1 MAVLTPLPKMQFL
14 TAEGT
19 PLVGGKVYTYT
30 AGTTIPLA
38 TFQDSS
44 SGTSNTNPIILDSRG
59 EANIWLGETSYKFK
73 LTDADDVEIWTVDY
87 ITAPTTALSP
97 VLAGNVTISTD
108 SSGAALRITQTGT
121 GPVLLVQD
129 SANPD
134 TTPFI
139 ITSSGLVGVQ
149 NLNPTAE
156 LDVVGTIQ
164 STSDGFARTQI
175 TADVNDSKIDVVGNR
190 NFVVRTN
197 NNTRMT
203 ISGAGATTLA
213 GALTVS
219 SGGAAVTG
227 NSTVTGALGVTA
239 KLTVSSGGAE
249 FTGNVQANNN
259 LDVTGSITATSY
271 TGAWTNI
278 PAGTV
283 MLFVQTTAPTGWTK
297 STAHDNKAL
306 RVVSGAASSGG
317 SVAFT
322 TAFASQAVTGT
333 VASYTLTTADIPSH
347 NHSASSSVSDPGHS
361 HTYDRPTSGAF
372 TVSGGAFTIN
382 NTGIAG
388 GSSTGGSGT
397 GISVS
402 TSIGNTGGG
411 GGHSHGFS
419 APNINLAV
427 QYVDVIIAT
436 KN

>member
-30 AGTTIPLA
+30 AGTTTPLA
-38 TFQDSS
+38 TFQDAT

-139 ITSSGLVGVQ
+139 ITSSGLVGLQ

-227 NSTVTGALGVTA
+227 NSTVTGTLGVTA

-271 TGAWTNI
+271 TGAWANI

-297 STAHDNKAL
+297 STTHNDKAL

-347 NHSASSSVSDPGHS
+347 NHTATSSVTDSGHTHS
-361 HTYDRPTSGAF
+361 YTAPAI
-372 TVSGGAFTIN
+372 GGAAVSAGGVPIATAGSQN
-382 NTGIAG
+382 GTTDGSTTGI
-388 GSSTGGSGT
+388 T
-397 GISVS
+397 VS

-411 GGHSHGFS
+411 GGHTHGFS